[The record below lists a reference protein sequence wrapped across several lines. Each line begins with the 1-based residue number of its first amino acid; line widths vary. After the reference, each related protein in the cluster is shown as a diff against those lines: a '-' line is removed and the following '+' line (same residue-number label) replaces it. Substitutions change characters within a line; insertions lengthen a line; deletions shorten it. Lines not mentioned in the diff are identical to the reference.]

1 VVKTWV
7 TPRFKLEIGKEKAMQ
22 GFFFNIRSGGV
33 KQFSELFQPEPR
45 NKRARIRLEI
55 GTAARQFSL

>member
-1 VVKTWV
+1 
-7 TPRFKLEIGKEKAMQ
+7 LEIGKEKAMQ

>member
-1 VVKTWV
+1 
-7 TPRFKLEIGKEKAMQ
+7 MQ

-45 NKRARIRLEI
+45 NKRARIKLEI
-55 GTAARQFSL
+55 GKEKALHGFFFVP

>member
-1 VVKTWV
+1 
-7 TPRFKLEIGKEKAMQ
+7 MQ

-55 GTAARQFSL
+55 GKGKVSRGFFFVP